1 MSPSKASPAR
11 KKPPRRS
18 PARRSNRRLLA
29 IGGPVAAIVVFA
41 AIVIAVH
48 LSTSGGSPSTPTSA
62 TSLSFVAN
70 AKAEFAGL
78 PSKGNVVGYANAPVT
93 VQEFGDLRCP
103 ICREFDA
110 SVIPTVLQKLV
121 RTHKA
126 KIQYRHWPILGP
138 NSVLADHAAYAAM
151 QQNKLWEFALV
162 TYYNQ
167 GDENDNWFTKSFA
180 DAVASA
186 IGLNLTQFNRDWAN
200 TAASTAEVAAVN
212 KAAAAL
218 NFNGTP
224 SVQVIGPKKSI
235 NLGASVPTYAQIAKA
250 VTQVTPA

>member
-1 MSPSKASPAR
+1 MPPT
-11 KKPPRRS
+11 KPPPRKGR
-18 PARRSNRRLLA
+18 PRAAQKRRSNRRLLT
-29 IGGPVAAIVVFA
+29 IGAPLAAIVVFA
-41 AIVIAVH
+41 AVIIVVH
-48 LSTSGGSPSTPTSA
+48 LATSGGGSSNPNIS
-62 TSLSFVAN
+62 SLNYVSN
-70 AKAEFAGL
+70 AKAEFAGI
-78 PSKGNVVGYANAPVT
+78 PSKGNVVGFANAPVT
-93 VQEFGDLRCP
+93 IEEYGDLRCP
-103 ICREFDA
+103 ICREFD
-110 SVIPTVLQKLV
+110 STVIPPVLQNLV

-151 QQNKLWEFALV
+151 QQNKLWEFAMV

-180 DAVASA
+180 DAVATA
-186 IGLNLTQFNRDWAN
+186 IGLNLTEFNRDYSN

-224 SVQVIGPKKSI
+224 SVQVIGPKKTI

-250 VTQVTPA
+250 VTQATPA

>member
-1 MSPSKASPAR
+1 MSPSKAPPAR
-11 KKPPRRS
+11 RKPNRS
-18 PARRSNRRLLA
+18 ARSRRSNRRLLA
-29 IGGPVAAIVVFA
+29 IGGPIAAIMVFA
-41 AIVIAVH
+41 AVIIAVH
-48 LSTSGGSPSTPTSA
+48 LSTSGGSPSTPDV
-62 TSLSFVAN
+62 TSLNFVSN

-78 PSKGNVVGYANAPVT
+78 PSKGNVVGYAVAPAT
-93 VQEFGDLRCP
+93 VVEFGDLRCP

-110 SVIPTVLQKLV
+110 SVIPTVLQNLV

-126 KIQYRHWPILGP
+126 KIEYRHWPILGA

-151 QQNKLWEFALV
+151 RQNKLWEFALV

-186 IGLNLTQFNRDWAN
+186 IGLNLTQFNKDYANN
-200 TAASTAEVAAVN
+200 TASTDEIAAVN
-212 KAAAAL
+212 KAATAL
-218 NFNGTP
+218 SFNGTP
-224 SVQVIGPKKSI
+224 SVLVIGAKKTV
-235 NLGASVPTYAQIAKA
+235 NLGASVPTYSQIAKA

>member
-1 MSPSKASPAR
+1 MSPSKAPPAR
-11 KKPPRRS
+11 KKPARS
-18 PARRSNRRLLA
+18 SRSRRSNRRLLA
-29 IGGPVAAIVVFA
+29 IGGPIAAIVVFA
-41 AIVIAVH
+41 GVIIAVH
-48 LSTSGGSPSTPTSA
+48 LGTSGGSPSTPDV
-62 TSLSFVAN
+62 TSLSYVSN

-78 PSKGNVVGYANAPVT
+78 PSKGNVVGYADAPVT

-103 ICREFDA
+103 ICRQFDA

-151 QQNKLWEFALV
+151 RQDRLWEFALV

-167 GDENDNWFTKSFA
+167 GDENSNWFTKAFA

-186 IGLNLTQFNRDWAN
+186 IGLNLTQFNKDFAN
-200 TAASTAEVAAVN
+200 TAASTAEVTAVN
-212 KAAAAL
+212 KAAKSL
-218 NFNGTP
+218 GFNGTP
-224 SVQVIGPKKSI
+224 SVLVIGPKKTV
-235 NLGASVPTYAQIAKA
+235 NLGASVPDYSQIAKA
-250 VTQVTPA
+250 VAQVTPA